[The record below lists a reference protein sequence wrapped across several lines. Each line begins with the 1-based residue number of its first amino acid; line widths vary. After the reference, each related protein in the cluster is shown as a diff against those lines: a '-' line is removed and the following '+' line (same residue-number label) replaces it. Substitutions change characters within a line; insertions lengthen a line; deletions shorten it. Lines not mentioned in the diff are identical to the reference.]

1 MPGPI
6 AAAAGGVLIEKVSDE
21 DSIVNTAFK
30 FTLLIGMFITIGL
43 GLFLIYELTS
53 IFDALTDTINNL
65 LNPFG
70 FGGGGFGESGSIFG
84 LTLTA
89 LLNPT
94 IFGRSSYLNRLS

>member
-1 MPGPI
+1 MVGPI

-30 FTLLIGMFITIGL
+30 FTLLIGLFIAIGL

-53 IFDALTDTINNL
+53 IFDALSDTIN
-65 LNPFG
+65 G
-70 FGGGGFGESGSIFG
+70 FLSPLTGGDGEGGSIFG

-89 LLNPT
+89 LLTPT
-94 IFGRSSYLNRLS
+94 IFGRSSYLSRLT

>member
-53 IFDALTDTINNL
+53 IFEALTDSINNL
-65 LNPFG
+65 LNVFG
-70 FGGGGFGESGSIFG
+70 FGGGIGESGSIFG
-84 LTLTA
+84 LSLTA